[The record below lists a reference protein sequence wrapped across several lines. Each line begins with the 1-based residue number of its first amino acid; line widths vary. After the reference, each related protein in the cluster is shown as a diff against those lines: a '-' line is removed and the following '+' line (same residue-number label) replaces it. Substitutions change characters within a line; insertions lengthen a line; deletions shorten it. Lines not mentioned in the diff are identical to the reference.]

1 VWHGEFRPHV
11 RIVSDQHIF
20 TMFLV
25 KKFRVWLFDAITLHS
40 TTKEW
45 RSPEAIIKAEVAQI

>member
-1 VWHGEFRPHV
+1 
-11 RIVSDQHIF
+11 
-20 TMFLV
+20 MFLV